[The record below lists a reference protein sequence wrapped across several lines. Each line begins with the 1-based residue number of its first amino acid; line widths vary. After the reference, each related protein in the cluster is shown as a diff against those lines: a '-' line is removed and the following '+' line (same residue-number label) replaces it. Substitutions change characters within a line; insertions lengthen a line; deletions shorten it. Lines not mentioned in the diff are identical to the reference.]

1 MTVGYVLCMAGH
13 SHYKRHFSKNSRK
26 KRSINW
32 WQSLSLFAQTKCL
45 MIHATA
51 TALNKLE
58 PLLKRLRTLPTLKEK
73 SRGIFYYK
81 SKAFLHFHEDA
92 QGLFADVSI
101 SSSWTR
107 FSVNSVIEYQQLIE
121 VVKAEISAKENV

>member
-1 MTVGYVLCMAGH
+1 
-13 SHYKRHFSKNSRK
+13 
-26 KRSINW
+26 
-32 WQSLSLFAQTKCL
+32 

-51 TALNKLE
+51 SALDKLE
-58 PLLKRLRTLPTLKEK
+58 PLLKRLRTFTTLKEK

-101 SSSWTR
+101 NAVPEMGKISL
-107 FSVNSVIEYQQLIE
+107 FLLKH
-121 VVKAEISAKENV
+121 VVSTMT